1 MKKENGQ
8 LIFSP
13 TDLSGF
19 INCKHLTQLN
29 RLAAEG
35 VIKRPIRNNRVTEM
49 LQLKGIEFENRF
61 LEKFEAEGKTIVRIE
76 QEDNDA
82 FNKTIAAMQSGVDV
96 VYQARLKKDNWQGWA
111 DFLIK
116 VDKPSDLGN
125 WSYEV
130 MDTKLATETKSG
142 TILQIALYS
151 QIIEDM
157 QGQMPEI
164 MHVQTP
170 EGHHEYRVDDFIS
183 FVRHTKKKFLE
194 SIEDAT
200 DTYPEPV
207 NHCDVCNWWEICN
220 QKRRADDHLSFIAG
234 MGNAQMK
241 EVRAQG
247 INTLE
252 AMAELALPIPFRPS
266 RGAVA
271 TYTKLREQA
280 RLQNESRTQN
290 RPVYEL
296 LPLDDPEKGFFNLPE
311 PTKWDVYLDLE
322 GDPLVDPSG
331 REYII
336 GWWHQDVYNIIWA
349 ENAAEE
355 KSAFESFVDQ
365 MQDIIA
371 AHPQMHIYHFGAYE
385 PSAFKRLMSKYAT
398 RENIIDDWLR
408 NSRFIDLHT
417 IVKHSLRAG
426 VERYSLK
433 DLERY
438 HGYLREMDLRTL
450 SGIKA
455 EYEMLLETNRVADA
469 TTEMRDAIALYNTDD
484 CKSTEWLH
492 KWLERLRQEL
502 IDSGEDI
509 PRPVF
514 EYQDPSDRV
523 TDFELAIQPLIE
535 ALTNDVPPE
544 KNDRTPEQQARFILA
559 NMLAYYRREEKSYW
573 WEYFRITGLSEDELL
588 EEKSAI
594 AGLEFTQQREL
605 VKRSVIDTYRF
616 PLQDYEIKKGDK
628 VTDSFGKIH
637 GEIHDIDKSNNLIE
651 IKKGPTRAE
660 LHAPVIISNIK
671 FSAEDKEN
679 AIIALAT
686 WVASNGMDSPLDE
699 YRAARDLLLR
709 NNPSTTELVIQ
720 TSDSLLKAIDWV
732 TKLNDSILPIQG
744 PPGSGKSY
752 TASRM
757 IVELLK
763 QNKRVGI
770 TALSHKVITA
780 LLEKTYE
787 LIEAEGLDFDIIQKV
802 EDDEETRW
810 KIASE
815 TKALAKASSKY
826 DLIAGT
832 PFMWAYGDFSNTVDY
847 LFVDEAGQLSL
858 VDTLAMSRAT
868 KNMVLLGDPQ
878 QLQQPQQGIHPDGTE
893 VSALEHVLGGNST
906 ITEEQGLFLPITFR
920 MHPTICSLDSEL
932 YYDSKLNP
940 APLLENQRIAGNTR
954 FAGSGLFYQPVAHSG
969 NTIRSDEE
977 VDAVAHIVAELCKG
991 DVQYFDKNNNSFT
1004 VTRDYIK
1011 VISPYNGQVQ
1021 VLKDRIQGLSVGTVD
1036 KFQGQEAPI
1045 IIYSMTTS
1053 SVEDAPRGMDF
1064 LYSPN
1069 RFNVAISRAR
1079 AIFILVGNQQVL
1091 EPDCKNPHQM
1101 KLANS
1106 FCRFM
1111 EVVG

>member
-1 MKKENGQ
+1 MKKQNGQ
-8 LIFSP
+8 FIFSA

-49 LQLKGIEFENRF
+49 LQQKGLDFENSF
-61 LEKFEAEGKTIVRIE
+61 LENLEAEGKTIARIE
-76 QEDNDA
+76 QEDNDS

-96 VYQARLKKDNWQGWA
+96 VYQARLKQDNWQGWA

-116 VDKPSDLGN
+116 VDKPSKFGN

-151 QIIEDM
+151 QIIQEM
-157 QGQMPEI
+157 QGLMPEI

-170 EGHHEYRVDDFIS
+170 EAHLEYRVDDFIS
-183 FVRHTKKKFLE
+183 FVRHTKKKFLQ
-194 SIEDAT
+194 SIEDAA
-200 DTYPEPV
+200 DTYPELV

-220 QKRRADDHLSFIAG
+220 QKRREDDHLSFIAG
-234 MGNAQMK
+234 MGTAQMK

-266 RGAVA
+266 KGAVP

-322 GDPLVDPSG
+322 GDPLVDPNG

-355 KSAFESFVDQ
+355 KSAFENFVDQ
-365 MQDIIA
+365 MQVIIA

-385 PSAFKRLMSKYAT
+385 PSAFKRLMCKYAT
-398 RENIIDDWLR
+398 RENIIDNWLR
-408 NSRFIDLHT
+408 NNVFIDLHS
-417 IVKHSLRAG
+417 IVKHALRAG

-455 EYEMLLETNRVADA
+455 EYELLLETNRVADA

-514 EYQDPSDRV
+514 EYQDPSERI
-523 TDFELAIQPLIE
+523 TNFELMIQPLIE
-535 ALTNDVPPE
+535 ALTAGVPPE

-594 AGLEFTQQREL
+594 AGLEFTEEREL
-605 VKRSVIDTYRF
+605 IKRSVIDTYRF
-616 PLQDYEIKKGDK
+616 PFQEYEIKKGDK
-628 VTDSFGKIH
+628 VIDYFGKIH
-637 GEIHDIDKSNNLIE
+637 GEIHDIDKRNNLIK
-651 IKKGPTRAE
+651 IRKGPTRSE
-660 LHAPVIISNIK
+660 IHTPIIIANIK
-671 FSAEDKEN
+671 ISAEDKEK
-679 AIIALAT
+679 AIIALAA
-686 WVASNGMDSPLDE
+686 WVTMNGMDSPLDE

-709 NNPSTTELVIQ
+709 NNPSTAEPVIQ
-720 TSDSLLKAIDWV
+720 TTDSLLKAIDWV

-780 LLEKTYE
+780 LLEKTHE
-787 LIEAEGLDFDIIQKV
+787 LIEAEGLDFNIIQKV

-832 PFMWAYGDFSNTVDY
+832 PFMWAHGDFSNTVDY

-858 VDTLAMSRAT
+858 VDTLAMSRAS

-893 VSALEHVLGGNST
+893 VSALEHVLGGYST
-906 ITEEQGLFLPITFR
+906 ITTEQGLFLPVTFR

-940 APLLENQRIAGNTR
+940 APLLENQRIEGNTR
-954 FAGSGLFYQPVAHSG
+954 FAGSGLFYQPVTHAG

-977 VDAVAHIVAELCKG
+977 VEAVADIIAEMCKG
-991 DVQYFDKNNNSFT
+991 DVQYFDKNNNPFV
-1004 VTRDYIK
+1004 VTRDHIK

-1021 VLKDRIQGLSVGTVD
+1021 ALKDRIPGLSVGTVD

-1045 IIYSMTTS
+1045 IIFSMATS

-1079 AIFILVGNQQVL
+1079 AIFILVANQQVL